1 MKTEQ
6 QIVSRLEHL
15 VTEIEK
21 LSSSIPV
28 EQLENNTVPIEDQK
42 GINFL
47 VGALFILSWVL
58 DCEDELK
65 PIIRAMRLQVLADK
79 FGGKE

>member
-21 LSSSIPV
+21 LSVSIPA

-42 GINFL
+42 GINFI

-58 DCEDELK
+58 DCEEELK

-79 FGGKE
+79 FGGKV